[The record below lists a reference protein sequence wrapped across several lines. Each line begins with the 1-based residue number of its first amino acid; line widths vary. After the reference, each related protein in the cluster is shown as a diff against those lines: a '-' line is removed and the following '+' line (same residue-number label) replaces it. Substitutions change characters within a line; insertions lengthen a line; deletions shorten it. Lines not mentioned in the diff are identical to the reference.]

1 MKLYV
6 THRAPNPRRV
16 TIFLAEKGLDI
27 PREEVDFAGHQHQSA
42 GFSALNPFQQ
52 VPVLVL
58 DDGTVLTETIAICR
72 YFEELHPSPPLFGC
86 TALERAQ
93 VEMWQRRMELY
104 FLLPV
109 AHVFRHSHAFM
120 APFEVPQIAEFA
132 AANRP
137 KVLKFLEFLNAEL
150 AERQF
155 VCGDEF
161 TIADITGLAAT
172 DFMKV
177 ARIALPA
184 HLTKV
189 ARWHAALS
197 ARPSA
202 TA

>member
-16 TIFLAEKGLDI
+16 TMFLAEKSLDI
-27 PREEVDFAGHQHQSA
+27 AREEVDFARHQHKTVD
-42 GFSALNPFQQ
+42 FSALNPFQQ

-58 DDGTVLTETIAICR
+58 DDGTVLTESIAICR
-72 YFEELHPSPPLFGC
+72 YFEELHPNPPLFG
-86 TALERAQ
+86 TGALERAQ

-104 FLLPV
+104 FLWPV

-120 APFEVPQIAEFA
+120 APFEIPQIPEFA
-132 AANRP
+132 AVNRP
-137 KVLKFLEFLNAEL
+137 KVLKFLEYLNTEL
-150 AERQF
+150 AGREF
-155 VCGDEF
+155 VCGNKF

-172 DFMKV
+172 DFMKA

-184 HLTKV
+184 QLTHV
-189 ARWHAALS
+189 TRWHAGLS

-202 TA
+202 SA